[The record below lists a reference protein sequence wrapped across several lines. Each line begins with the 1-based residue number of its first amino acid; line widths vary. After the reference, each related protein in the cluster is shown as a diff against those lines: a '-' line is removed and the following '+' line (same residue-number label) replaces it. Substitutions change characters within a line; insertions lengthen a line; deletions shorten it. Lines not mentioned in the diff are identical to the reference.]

1 MNNTML
7 SKLFLRDHIR
17 TALHNYFADLEGE
30 SVAGI
35 YNLVLSEMEVP
46 LLEVVMHYAGNQ
58 SRAAEWLGLN
68 RATLRKLLQKY
79 DIDVKSYTLK
89 ENAS

>member
-1 MNNTML
+1 MNNATL

-17 TALHNYFADLEGE
+17 AALHSYFADLEGE
-30 SVAGI
+30 SVAGM

-46 LLEVVMHYAGNQ
+46 LLEVVMQYAGNQ

-79 DIDVKSYTLK
+79 DIRAKIL
-89 ENAS
+89 